1 MHPHKLHQQD
11 ENTDQKGHKK
21 QAQEMLEQIAIYF
34 LHEMHGRS
42 VSVLV

>member
-34 LHEMHGRS
+34 LYKVHWNS
-42 VSVLV
+42 VAV